1 MPWTGGVYSK
11 ANNATG
17 GWVGDATAGIGIEA
31 TRHDTQDNDFT
42 TGITSCLN
50 KDGSNAATGNLNL
63 GNFKLT
69 NLGSGSA
76 STDSVTFGQVT
87 SGVNVINTT
96 TSVSFTQC
104 TNDTAGAAITLRKN
118 RSATTVGNTIVAA
131 NDELGK
137 IFFQGANGSG
147 YDFGAAIIGFVDGT
161 PGASADM
168 PGGLLFYTSPEGPG
182 SLTERTRLKSNGQ
195 FLVGR
200 SSSITP
206 EEVIAAGNASG
217 TQWLSIAGG
226 SSGTSGG
233 GAFVARNGT
242 ATTVALGGYSSIIG
256 GAYDAT
262 PLLFFNAAPRVRG
275 IVAGAGTWPMKWNTT
290 TFAWTYDTSK
300 RSAKENIRPSK
311 YGLEEVLQLNPCQF
325 NYHASE
331 QSREDVGFIA
341 DEVFAVI
348 PELAPCD
355 ADGEPAGVSYDR
367 LTAVLCKAIQQLNT
381 KVEALE
387 ARIAELEA

>member
-1 MPWTGGVYSK
+1 MPWTGGVYTK

-17 GWVGDATAGIGIEA
+17 GWVGDAAAGVGIEA

-76 STDSVTFGQVT
+76 STDSVTFGQIT
-87 SGVNVINTT
+87 GGLDVINTG
-96 TSVSFTQC
+96 
-104 TNDTAGAAITLRKN
+104 TNVNYTRCSNDASGPLITLRKN
-118 RSATTVGNTIVAA
+118 RSATTTGNTIVAA
-131 NDELGK
+131 SDQTGGI
-137 IFFQGANGSG
+137 IFSGANGTG
-147 YDFGAAIIGFVDGT
+147 YTTASAIIGFVDGT
-161 PGASADM
+161 PGPSNDM
-168 PGGLLFYTSPEGPG
+168 PGGVLFYTTADGAGGLS
-182 SLTERTRLKSNGQ
+182 ERARITSSGQ
-195 FLVGR
+195 FFVGR

-226 SSGTSGG
+226 SSGTAGG

-311 YGLEEVLQLNPCQF
+311 YGLADVLQLNPCQF